1 MDCIKIKKIHRINI
15 IKRIN
20 LNVLFSSYKLC
31 SWLKE
36 GVNMESKKIRKD
48 CEELWAKNKYYVLSK
63 SHKVYLEIREY
74 LKEKEVDFLFLNE
87 KIQRVRNI
95 EESKKDFSN
104 AILHV
109 WGYFKNEATEIEKQ
123 GLCNLLQEYMKGKN
137 IQKSVIEYINI
148 LLKKYPNEYLQ
159 KSTLLTGEKDETVA

>member
-1 MDCIKIKKIHRINI
+1 
-15 IKRIN
+15 
-20 LNVLFSSYKLC
+20 
-31 SWLKE
+31 
-36 GVNMESKKIRKD
+36 MEFKKIRKD

-109 WGYFKNEATEIEKQ
+109 WGYFKNEATEIEK
-123 GLCNLLQEYMKGKN
+123 Y
-137 IQKSVIEYINI
+137 
-148 LLKKYPNEYLQ
+148 LKE
-159 KSTLLTGEKDETVA
+159 EKFLFK

>member
-1 MDCIKIKKIHRINI
+1 MN
-15 IKRIN
+15 
-20 LNVLFSSYKLC
+20 
-31 SWLKE
+31 
-36 GVNMESKKIRKD
+36 SKKIRKD

-123 GLCNLLQEYMKGKN
+123 ELHNLLEEYMKGK
-137 IQKSVIEYINI
+137 K
-148 LLKKYPNEYLQ
+148 
-159 KSTLLTGEKDETVA
+159 